1 MTKYMCQFKKKIA
14 VNSNTKCFCFLKWY
28 GSAILRLLF
37 VYCRIERMSQYIED
51 NESQF
56 LTVEESSY
64 EYGKGE
70 D

>member
-1 MTKYMCQFKKKIA
+1 
-14 VNSNTKCFCFLKWY
+14 
-28 GSAILRLLF
+28 
-37 VYCRIERMSQYIED
+37 MSQYIED

-70 D
+70 DQNEPCYTKMNWGYQYELF